1 MRNSLE
7 QSQTMLNQS
16 QAPWAQ
22 TALNSLALEIIK
34 TCSGDQKNSMSLSL
48 DGPAIELAVWT
59 ALQGKQAVTN
69 TEEGKE
75 TQRPVLLAK
84 NLD

>member
-1 MRNSLE
+1 
-7 QSQTMLNQS
+7 
-16 QAPWAQ
+16 
-22 TALNSLALEIIK
+22 
-34 TCSGDQKNSMSLSL
+34 MSLSL
-48 DGPAIELAVWT
+48 DGPAIEKAVWT
-59 ALQGKQAVTN
+59 ALSGKQAVTN